1 MDPPISVITCDR
13 SRDHSGEEGKKNVTC
28 VAAATAG
35 SRPHILKI
43 FVFELHHRGWML
55 LVFKRPKVKKKNF
68 VEKVRVGLGRWREQ
82 PAPHPRLITIF
93 HL

>member
-1 MDPPISVITCDR
+1 MTGHGITAGR
-13 SRDHSGEEGKKNVTC
+13 KKKNVTC

-55 LVFKRPKVKKKNF
+55 LVFKRPKVKKKKNF